1 MMQRLTFLP
10 TPARPHSFRESLAPR
25 ILAATPID
33 EPEVLAKRKKAQR
46 NEDVRLFLLSF
57 SAFFVAITSFIW

>member
-1 MMQRLTFLP
+1 MQRLTFLP
-10 TPARPHSFRESLAPR
+10 VPARPHSFRGSLAPR
-25 ILAATPID
+25 ILAATPVD

-46 NEDVRLFLLSF
+46 NEEVRLFLLSF

>member
-1 MMQRLTFLP
+1 MQRLTFLP
-10 TPARPHSFRESLAPR
+10 VPARPNSFRGSLTPR
-25 ILAATPID
+25 ILAATPVD

-46 NEDVRLFLLSF
+46 NEEVRLFLLSF